1 MTDDRKSGIAL
12 IAASIGGM
20 ATMAVHPTAGS
31 APLTPELV
39 ARLAVTSAAAH
50 SLAIVS
56 FVALFLGAC
65 GLARRLAAPDRLSFA
80 AVVVFGFAC
89 VSILIAASVSGFV
102 VPSIMRMMTRDIP
115 ANAPQW
121 KMVIGGIFQINQ
133 AFARIYSVATSLSII
148 LWSAAA
154 LRNGG
159 LTRGL
164 ALYGCV
170 VSPVIILAI
179 ATGLLRLDVHGM
191 GLIVLAD
198 AIWFILG
205 GAQLYSHPSAA
216 VGPAALAA

>member
-20 ATMAVHPTAGS
+20 LTMAVHPTAGS

-65 GLARRLAAPDRLSFA
+65 GLARRLSAPDRLSLA

-89 VSILIAASVSGFV
+89 VSILIAASVSGFI
-102 VPSIMRMMTRDIP
+102 VPSIMRMMSHDVP
-115 ANAPQW
+115 ANATQW
-121 KMVIGGIFQINQ
+121 KIVLAGIFQINQ
-133 AFARIYSVATSLSII
+133 AFARIYSIAASLAVI
-148 LWSAAA
+148 LWSASA

-164 ALYGCV
+164 ALYGCII
-170 VSPVIILAI
+170 SPLIILAI
-179 ATGLLRLDVHGM
+179 ATGLLHLDVHGM

-198 AIWFILG
+198 AIWFILAG
-205 GAQLYSHPSAA
+205 SQLYSQPSAA
-216 VGPAALAA
+216 MIPAALVA